1 MIKIENYPNACKEV
15 YVILNYLNKE
25 DLKKIP
31 QSFIDM
37 LQRKMNNDYKFKLD
51 TNIDLE
57 EQNLLKETKV
67 ILGYIFLNYWGTKE
81 QKETIEKKFRYDIA
95 KKEEQKIKYNRNEL
109 FQNNNFIRLS
119 QNVNQNED
127 VKMIE
132 YKKNILKQFSYKL
145 KNLLRHMKK
154 K

>member
-15 YVILNYLNKE
+15 YVILNYINKE

-37 LQRKMNNDYKFKLD
+37 IQRKMNKDYKFKLD
-51 TNIDLE
+51 TSIDFE

-67 ILGYIFLNYWGTKE
+67 ILGYIFLNYWGTKK
-81 QKETIEKKFRYDIA
+81 QKETIEKKFRNDIA
-95 KKEEQKIKYNRNEL
+95 KNEEQKIKYNRNEL

-132 YKKNILKQFSYKL
+132 YKKNILKQFIYKL

>member
-1 MIKIENYPNACKEV
+1 MIKIENYPKAYKEV
-15 YVILNYLNKE
+15 YIILNYINKE

-37 LQRKMNNDYKFKLD
+37 LKRKMNKDYEFKLD
-51 TNIDLE
+51 TSIDFQ

-81 QKETIEKKFRYDIA
+81 QKETIEKKFRNDIA
-95 KKEEQKIKYNRNEL
+95 KKEEQKIKYNRDEI
-109 FQNNNFIRLS
+109 FKNNNAIRLR

-132 YKKNILKQFSYKL
+132 YKRNILKQFIYKL

>member
-1 MIKIENYPNACKEV
+1 MIKIGNYPNAYKEV
-15 YVILNYLNKE
+15 YVILNYINKE

-37 LQRKMNNDYKFKLD
+37 LKRKMNKDYEFKLD
-51 TNIDLE
+51 TSIDFE

-67 ILGYIFLNYWGTKE
+67 ILGYIFLNYWGTNE
-81 QKETIEKKFRYDIA
+81 QKETIEKKFRNDIA
-95 KKEEQKIKYNRNEL
+95 KKEEQKIKYNRDEL

-119 QNVNQNED
+119 QNANQNED

-132 YKKNILKQFSYKL
+132 YKKNVLKQFIYK
-145 KNLLRHMKK
+145 LLRHMKK

>member
-15 YVILNYLNKE
+15 YVILNYINKE

-37 LQRKMNNDYKFKLD
+37 IQRKMNNDYKFKLD
-51 TNIDLE
+51 TSIDFE

-81 QKETIEKKFRYDIA
+81 QKETIEKKFRNDIA

-132 YKKNILKQFSYKL
+132 YKKNILKQFIYKL

>member
-15 YVILNYLNKE
+15 YVILNYINKE

-37 LQRKMNNDYKFKLD
+37 IQRKMNKDYKFKLD
-51 TNIDLE
+51 TSIDFE

-81 QKETIEKKFRYDIA
+81 QKETIEKKFRNDIA

-132 YKKNILKQFSYKL
+132 YKKNILKQFIYKL

>member
-15 YVILNYLNKE
+15 YVILNYINKE

-37 LQRKMNNDYKFKLD
+37 IQRKMNKDYKFKLD
-51 TNIDLE
+51 TSIDFE

-67 ILGYIFLNYWGTKE
+67 ILGYIFLNYWGTKK
-81 QKETIEKKFRYDIA
+81 QKETIEKKFRNDIA

-132 YKKNILKQFSYKL
+132 YKKNILKQFIYKL

>member
-15 YVILNYLNKE
+15 YVILNYINKE

-37 LQRKMNNDYKFKLD
+37 IQRKMNNDYKFKLD
-51 TNIDLE
+51 TSIDFE

-67 ILGYIFLNYWGTKE
+67 ILGYIFFNYWGTKE
-81 QKETIEKKFRYDIA
+81 QKETIEKKFRNDIA

-109 FQNNNFIRLS
+109 FQNNNFTRLS

-132 YKKNILKQFSYKL
+132 YKKNILKQFIYKL

>member
-1 MIKIENYPNACKEV
+1 MIKIENYPKAYKEV
-15 YVILNYLNKE
+15 YIILNYINKE

-37 LQRKMNNDYKFKLD
+37 LKRKMNKDYEFKLD
-51 TNIDLE
+51 TSIDFQ

-81 QKETIEKKFRYDIA
+81 QKETIEKKFRNDIA
-95 KKEEQKIKYNRNEL
+95 KKEEQKIKYNRDEI
-109 FQNNNFIRLS
+109 FKNNNAIRLS

-132 YKKNILKQFSYKL
+132 YKRNILKQFIYKL

>member
-1 MIKIENYPNACKEV
+1 MIKIENYPNAYKEV
-15 YVILNYLNKE
+15 YVILNYINKE

-37 LQRKMNNDYKFKLD
+37 IQRKMNKDYKFKLD
-51 TNIDLE
+51 TSIDFE

-81 QKETIEKKFRYDIA
+81 QKETIEKKFRKDIA
-95 KKEEQKIKYNRNEL
+95 KKEEQKIKYNRDEL

-119 QNVNQNED
+119 RNVNQNEN
-127 VKMIE
+127 VKMME
-132 YKKNILKQFSYKL
+132 YKKNILKQFIYKL